1 MKKKVIIFLSVI
13 TLFVFTVSGYNIANS
28 VHCFAQSSNVNQ
40 TVTIDDKIVW
50 FTPTGIVVESFD
62 GTKYDILKDR
72 NGWLYYSHMGK
83 FYRELEPVID
93 TDGNRTK
100 DLSLFDVK

>member
-1 MKKKVIIFLSVI
+1 MLV
-13 TLFVFTVSGYNIANS
+13 FVVSGYNIVNFM
-28 VHCFAQSSNVNQ
+28 HCFAQSSNVSQ
-40 TVTIDDKIVW
+40 TVTVDDDKIVW
-50 FTPTGIVVESFD
+50 FTLTGIVVESFD

-93 TDGNRTK
+93 SDGNRTK